1 LGHAEFKKLEI
12 GIMAKIKIRPHPG
25 ALSGLLKRKAM
36 TQVDAADATRVD
48 RKTLAKIERGEEVK
62 LETLQKL
69 ANGLRLPV
77 NFFDAPPAT
86 EVTKQD
92 DELPSPHGLWP
103 HGSLV
108 LRELDADGL
117 SGLLK
122 EADRIH
128 WHLELEVAE
137 EKVIQLLKE
146 FGQAV
151 HGLHQQLASYL
162 EFDTDS
168 SSLTF
173 QLNGLKMRQAVAA
186 LMEQLVEH
194 RITVLGAE
202 YLSWFMNEKL
212 EGEHDAGPFD
222 LRYYRSTRVVELSV
236 EPHGARSRRVPI
248 YHGEEPP
255 KSAPETNP
263 PTKVFVD
270 GMPLGKFMARS
281 RLRSLAQ
288 ERDNDE

>member
-1 LGHAEFKKLEI
+1 V
-12 GIMAKIKIRPHPG
+12 AKIKVRPNRG
-25 ALSGLLKRKAM
+25 ALSGWLKTKAL
-36 TQVDAADATRVD
+36 TQVEAAKKAQVD

-62 LETLQKL
+62 QDTLHKL
-69 ANGLRLPV
+69 ATRLGIPA
-77 NFFDAPPAT
+77 NFFDPPPAT

-92 DELPSPHGLWP
+92 DELQSPHGLWR
-103 HGSLV
+103 HGSLM

-122 EADRIH
+122 LASKIN

-137 EKVIQLLKE
+137 EKVIQLLEE

-151 HGLHQQLASYL
+151 HGLHQHLASYL
-162 EFDTDS
+162 DFDTDS

-186 LMEQLVEH
+186 FMERLVEH

-202 YLSWFMNEKL
+202 YLQWFMNEKL
-212 EGEHDAGPFD
+212 EGEHDARPFD
-222 LRYYRSTRVVELSV
+222 LRYYRSTRIVELSV
-236 EPHGARSRRVPI
+236 EPYGARSRRVPI
-248 YHGEEPP
+248 YHGDEPP

-281 RLRSLAQ
+281 RLRSAL
-288 ERDNDE
+288 DEVLPESEGYDEGD